1 MDSQPIERSFCTT
14 REAAVLLGVSV
25 GTVQLWVENGLL
37 EAWKTAGGHRRV
49 LRESV
54 NRLVHKP
61 PPRAG
66 RTPDT
71 AEAAE
76 AAKPWRPTIMVVE
89 DDIHLLR
96 LYEAKISRWP
106 LSPQVICLN
115 NAVLAL
121 LRIGRSS
128 PDMLILDLKI
138 PGMDGFTMLHSLRHS
153 GTVEATTIAVVTG
166 MDESLIES
174 RGGLPGDV
182 EVFPKPIPFDSL
194 LSLWR
199 ASVVDGQSRFGA
211 LPPVEPATRA
221 SSLGD
226 LPSVR

>member
-1 MDSQPIERSFCTT
+1 MDSQPVERSFCTT
-14 REAAVLLGVSV
+14 REAAALLGVSV

-54 NRLVHKP
+54 DRLVRKP
-61 PPRAG
+61 PPSAA
-66 RTPDT
+66 RTPEPT
-71 AEAAE
+71 EL
-76 AAKPWRPTIMVVE
+76 AKPWRPTVMVVE

-96 LYEAKISRWP
+96 LYEARISRWP

-128 PDMLILDLKI
+128 PDMLILDLNI
-138 PGMDGFTMLHSLRHS
+138 PGMDGFAMLHSLRHS
-153 GTVEATTIAVVTG
+153 GAVEATAIAVVTG
-166 MDESLIES
+166 MDESLIEA

-182 EVFPKPIPFDSL
+182 EIYTKPIPFDSL
-194 LSLWR
+194 QALWR

-211 LPPVEPATRA
+211 PSAAEIPTRP
-221 SSLGD
+221 SPLGD
-226 LPSVR
+226 QPTTR

>member
-1 MDSQPIERSFCTT
+1 MDSHPIERSFCTT
-14 REAAVLLGVSV
+14 REAATLLGVSI
-25 GTVQLWVENGLL
+25 GTVQLWAEKGLL

-54 NRLVHKP
+54 DRLVRKP
-61 PPRAG
+61 PPSAARA
-66 RTPDT
+66 PESADT
-71 AEAAE
+71 D
-76 AAKPWRPTIMVVE
+76 KPWRPTVMVVE

-128 PDMLILDLKI
+128 PDMLILDLNI

-153 GTVEATTIAVVTG
+153 GAVEATTIAVVTG
-166 MDESLIES
+166 MDDTQVEA

-194 LSLWR
+194 QALWR
-199 ASVVDGQSRFGA
+199 ASVIDGQSRFGA
-211 LPPVEPATRA
+211 LPLGESVNPAFQTA
-221 SSLGD
+221 ETS
-226 LPSVR
+226 PSR

>member
-1 MDSQPIERSFCTT
+1 MDSQPVERSFCTT
-14 REAAVLLGVSV
+14 REAAALLGVSV

-54 NRLVHKP
+54 DRLVRKP
-61 PPRAG
+61 PPRAA
-66 RTPDT
+66 RASER

-76 AAKPWRPTIMVVE
+76 TAKPWRPTVMVVE

-96 LYEAKISRWP
+96 LYEARISRWP
-106 LSPQVICLN
+106 LSPQVLCLN

-128 PDMLILDLKI
+128 PDMLILDLNI
-138 PGMDGFTMLHSLRHS
+138 PGMDGFAMLHHLRHS
-153 GTVEATTIAVVTG
+153 GAVEDTTIAVVTG
-166 MDESLIES
+166 MDESLIEA

-182 EVFPKPIPFDSL
+182 DVYSKPVPFDSL
-194 LSLWR
+194 QALWR
-199 ASVVDGQSRFGA
+199 ASAVDGQSRFGA
-211 LPPVEPATRA
+211 LVPAETPGGP

-226 LPSVR
+226 LPSAR

>member
-1 MDSQPIERSFCTT
+1 MDSQPVERSFCTT
-14 REAAVLLGVSV
+14 REAAAVLGVSV
-25 GTVQLWVENGLL
+25 GTVQLWVENGQL

-54 NRLVHKP
+54 DRLVRKP
-61 PPRAG
+61 PPS
-66 RTPDT
+66 T
-71 AEAAE
+71 ARPPEPAE
-76 AAKPWRPTIMVVE
+76 TAKPWRPTVMVVE

-96 LYEAKISRWP
+96 LYEARISRWP

-128 PDMLILDLKI
+128 PDMLILDLNI
-138 PGMDGFTMLHSLRHS
+138 PGMDGFAMLHSLRHS
-153 GTVEATTIAVVTG
+153 GAVEATTIAVVTG
-166 MDESLIES
+166 MDESLIEA

-182 EVFPKPIPFDSL
+182 EVYTKPIPFDSL
-194 LSLWR
+194 QALWR

-211 LPPVEPATRA
+211 LSAAEIPTRP
-221 SSLGD
+221 SPLGE
-226 LPSVR
+226 LPSTR